1 MLIAAPVRGFSVDR
15 GAWPRGASRRYGQ
28 AGWQFRNRVGLRGAS
43 MTHHAAELSLRD
55 ALPETVADM
64 ARFRGASG
72 SRADAVLFLVCMLAL
87 AGVAAVCAVLG
98 SYLYMGTAK
107 PGLPTTIEVACRNQP
122 AEAGSACNAQVQDL
136 GFGRWRVALLAPP
149 GPELIIAL
157 RPVQGEAAG
166 SPVLLMRTGYDRLGT
181 HAPADLRAAV
191 LGGAEQPVLLT
202 AQTPPPRR
210 TVIPID
216 SAGASDGSVRLS
228 IRTADSKPGAIILE
242 EIGLFRSEADI
253 SRVAGVY
260 DLRSPKS
267 VRYRQTLQNAIL
279 LFLGLVLVSALAGRR
294 WTAWY
299 VPLAIGLASM
309 LASLAL
315 LLDTN
320 GPEWALD
327 LSATLAGGTILE
339 GAGANLNYGIHMAQ
353 SVLKGE
359 GPLIAGV
366 PPWHRMP
373 GYGYFIAAGSI
384 TGDLLRSGLNSIF
397 LQAGFVSLALALLV
411 AAVSRMAP
419 LGVAA
424 LAGALLAV
432 SPGSPYYTLIEAMA
446 PGLAYLVLAAAC
458 LFIADVQARGSAR
471 LSRHLALHAA
481 FALWFSFRVDVLP
494 GWALVSLL
502 LYAWPPR
509 RWPMLGMPAL
519 FMLAVGVPWG
529 LFKQRYTG
537 EFSMT
542 TNSAGASLMV
552 GLWEVP
558 HPFVWTVDDGSY
570 GRWAEIAGLPS
581 DRKVASDAAVRET
594 LRFWL
599 TYPGYLVS
607 LVWHEFMQ
615 FWSGQMAPGI
625 WYFSD
630 RLVRFSPRLAENMP
644 YLRLASLAV
653 IAVAVF
659 TRYRPVMVLLLGW
672 IVFFNAPLYFL
683 VYSSAGR
690 FYNVALAA
698 VLLLTV
704 LLLCDVRFY
713 RTILKRPWAA
723 GITVA
728 VALAIALGGQ
738 KLDDYLIAAD
748 GFRFRAPFLDPAQ
761 SRLAVW
767 KAVEPP
773 REDSIREP
781 STNLALTDLIPAQ
794 ATETAADGEGIRVM
808 APAGRHRPL
817 AAVPLPPDFLG
828 FHHCRIRMELKV
840 SHGKVAIGIETP
852 DGAPS
857 LLSEPVRP
865 LAPGEADFMP
875 LDFNVPIGDRAPAAH
890 PAQISLSA
898 VGGAATDITLRRAV
912 VHGCTRSS

>member
-1 MLIAAPVRGFSVDR
+1 
-15 GAWPRGASRRYGQ
+15 
-28 AGWQFRNRVGLRGAS
+28 
-43 MTHHAAELSLRD
+43 
-55 ALPETVADM
+55 
-64 ARFRGASG
+64 
-72 SRADAVLFLVCMLAL
+72 
-87 AGVAAVCAVLG
+87 
-98 SYLYMGTAK
+98 
-107 PGLPTTIEVACRNQP
+107 
-122 AEAGSACNAQVQDL
+122 
-136 GFGRWRVALLAPP
+136 
-149 GPELIIAL
+149 
-157 RPVQGEAAG
+157 
-166 SPVLLMRTGYDRLGT
+166 
-181 HAPADLRAAV
+181 
-191 LGGAEQPVLLT
+191 
-202 AQTPPPRR
+202 
-210 TVIPID
+210 
-216 SAGASDGSVRLS
+216 
-228 IRTADSKPGAIILE
+228 
-242 EIGLFRSEADI
+242 
-253 SRVAGVY
+253 
-260 DLRSPKS
+260 
-267 VRYRQTLQNAIL
+267 
-279 LFLGLVLVSALAGRR
+279 
-294 WTAWY
+294 
-299 VPLAIGLASM
+299 
-309 LASLAL
+309 
-315 LLDTN
+315 
-320 GPEWALD
+320 
-327 LSATLAGGTILE
+327 
-339 GAGANLNYGIHMAQ
+339 
-353 SVLKGE
+353 
-359 GPLIAGV
+359 
-366 PPWHRMP
+366 
-373 GYGYFIAAGSI
+373 
-384 TGDLLRSGLNSIF
+384 
-397 LQAGFVSLALALLV
+397 
-411 AAVSRMAP
+411 
-419 LGVAA
+419 
-424 LAGALLAV
+424 
-432 SPGSPYYTLIEAMA
+432 
-446 PGLAYLVLAAAC
+446 
-458 LFIADVQARGSAR
+458 
-471 LSRHLALHAA
+471 
-481 FALWFSFRVDVLP
+481 
-494 GWALVSLL
+494 
-502 LYAWPPR
+502 
-509 RWPMLGMPAL
+509 MLGMPAL

-704 LLLCDVRFY
+704 LLLCDARFY

-728 VALAIALGGQ
+728 VALAIGLGGQ

-808 APAGRHRPL
+808 APAGRPRPL